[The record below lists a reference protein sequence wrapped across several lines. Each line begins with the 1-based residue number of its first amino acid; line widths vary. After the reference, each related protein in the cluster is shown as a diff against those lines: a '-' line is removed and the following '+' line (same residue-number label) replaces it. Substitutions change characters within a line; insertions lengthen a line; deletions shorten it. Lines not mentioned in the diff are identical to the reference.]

1 MTWNME
7 KTKTPRQMRTRAP
20 LAARAVTAIGS
31 DVNASCPLRM
41 AAGMAKPP
49 ATKQIIIVAVPMAQF
64 FTSWSSL
71 ETGTTC
77 MREAFP
83 LPKAPTSM
91 SEPLRIGITV
101 PPSCLINSR

>member
-1 MTWNME
+1 MTWNTE

-20 LAARAVTAIGS
+20 LAALAVAVVGA
-31 DVNASCPLRM
+31 DVNASCPLRI
-41 AAGMAKPP
+41 AAGMANPP
-49 ATKQIIIVAVPMAQF
+49 ATKQIIIVAVPMTQF

-83 LPKAPTSM
+83 LSKAPMSM
-91 SEPLRIGITV
+91 SSPLRIGITV